1 MSAPLF
7 QKAERRA
14 VKVKLGVTGPSG
26 AGKTFSAL
34 RLARG
39 IAGQGKIAFIDTE
52 NGSASLYSD
61 RFDFDVINLDP
72 PFTPDKYVEAINA
85 AVTGGYSVVVIDSF
99 SHAWEQVLEKKTAMD
114 ARGGNSFT
122 NWGVA
127 GKDLKTIL
135 TQILQSDIHIVA
147 AMRSKTE
154 YSQEKDEKT
163 GKTVVK
169 KLGLAPIMRDG
180 IEYEFSVVFDV
191 AMNHEAA
198 TSKDR
203 TGLFSDKLFQITEKT
218 GEQILAWLHQAKP
231 APAPAPSAA
240 TAPAAVAPAAQAADQ
255 SDLDEFEKATPEQV
269 EKINLYIKNETCKPM
284 LPKVLAKA
292 NVTTVADLSKAQAEK
307 TILWMQDAM
316 NKAAKGAAA

>member
-135 TQILQSDIHIVA
+135 TQNLQSDIHIVA

-231 APAPAPSAA
+231 AASAAPAPAAA
-240 TAPAAVAPAAQAADQ
+240 TPAPAEAPAAQAPAQQ
-255 SDLDEFEKATPEQV
+255 SDLDEFEKATAEQI
-269 EKINLYIKNETCKPM
+269 EKINLYVKNETCRPM

-292 NVTTVADLSKAQAEK
+292 NVK
-307 TILWMQDAM
+307 
-316 NKAAKGAAA
+316 